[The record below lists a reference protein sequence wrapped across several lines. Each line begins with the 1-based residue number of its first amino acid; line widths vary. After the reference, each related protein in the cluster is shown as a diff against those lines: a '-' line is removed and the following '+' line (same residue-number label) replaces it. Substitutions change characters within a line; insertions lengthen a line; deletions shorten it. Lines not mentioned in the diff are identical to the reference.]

1 MTKINRRNRVG
12 VGNTLTIVG
21 EITPPILTGNVDDYN
36 PAGFEAGVL
45 IRQDVDANNREI
57 TGWPAPPLGQL
68 WMFAVTNINTGS
80 LDIRFAHNDNG
91 SVAANRIL
99 LRDNNQKSLKPNDTG
114 WFYYDHTK
122 TRWIPANR
130 IG

>member
-21 EITPPILTGNVDDYN
+21 EITPPILTGNVDDYD
-36 PAGFEAGVL
+36 PTGFEAGVL
-45 IRQDVDANNREI
+45 IRQDVDANNRVI
-57 TGWPAPPLGQL
+57 TGFPAPNAGELGV
-68 WMFAVTNINTGS
+68 FAITNVNSAS
-80 LDIRFAHNDNG
+80 LDIRFQHNSG
-91 SVAANRIL
+91 SSLVANRIL
-99 LRDNNQKSLKPNDTG
+99 LRDNTQKSLKPNDTG